1 MRGGTVFARENT
13 KPFVAWCERFNLV
26 EHSERVEKVA
36 FARYR
41 PARFVVGRAEGGHE
55 HHV

>member
-1 MRGGTVFARENT
+1 MHGDTAFARENT

-26 EHSERVEKVA
+26 EHPERVEKVA